1 MRDTNEDSGPGWFEG
16 FASGAFPAEFLETC
30 QMSKDKLITLVR
42 NVWEL
47 ECLVCALDSMETLS
61 SLAGLSREYDFYNTR
76 YDYALCTN
84 EAFNRESSTSREMW
98 QHTSQEVRSAKACM
112 QPVLKNW
119 LLASNEGKRIVRATR
134 TPRANSAA
142 PVDKDF
148 QELRTAYIPETVLAY
163 ISCLHF
169 AGTSLSRDNLLEC
182 MELAAVIAEK
192 DSDVAREFLRCGRM
206 KELVEA
212 FASCSKALAI
222 WTSDKKGSQTN
233 SKKIREMGWYALANS
248 AVGSPN

>member
-1 MRDTNEDSGPGWFEG
+1 
-16 FASGAFPAEFLETC
+16 
-30 QMSKDKLITLVR
+30 
-42 NVWEL
+42 
-47 ECLVCALDSMETLS
+47 
-61 SLAGLSREYDFYNTR
+61 
-76 YDYALCTN
+76 
-84 EAFNRESSTSREMW
+84 MW

-119 LLASNEGKRIVRATR
+119 LLVSNEGKTTVILAEV
-134 TPRANSAA
+134 ANANTVA
-142 PVDKDF
+142 LVDKEF
-148 QELRTAYIPETVLAY
+148 QELRDAYIPETVLAY
-163 ISCLHF
+163 ISSLHF

-192 DSDVAREFLRCGRM
+192 DSDVAKEFLRCNRM

-233 SKKIREMGWYALANS
+233 SKKIREMGWYVSFCPLA
-248 AVGSPN
+248 

>member
-1 MRDTNEDSGPGWFEG
+1 
-16 FASGAFPAEFLETC
+16 
-30 QMSKDKLITLVR
+30 MSKDKLITLVR

-47 ECLVCALDSMETLS
+47 ECLVRALDSMETLS
-61 SLAGLSREYDFYNTR
+61 SLAGLSRESVFRISTYHDQLANTVGG
-76 YDYALCTN
+76 
-84 EAFNRESSTSREMW
+84 RESSTSREMW

-119 LLASNEGKRIVRATR
+119 LLVSNEGRLIVTLGQAWRLI
-134 TPRANSAA
+134 AA
-142 PVDKDF
+142 IVDKDF
-148 QELRTAYIPETVLAY
+148 QLLRDAYIPETVLAY

-192 DSDVAREFLRCGRM
+192 DSDVAREFLKCGRM
-206 KELVEA
+206 KELVES

-233 SKKIREMGWYALANS
+233 SKKIREMGWYVFS
-248 AVGSPN
+248 ARPVCLSSQCSPPYRSRELWSIKP

>member
-1 MRDTNEDSGPGWFEG
+1 
-16 FASGAFPAEFLETC
+16 
-30 QMSKDKLITLVR
+30 
-42 NVWEL
+42 
-47 ECLVCALDSMETLS
+47 
-61 SLAGLSREYDFYNTR
+61 
-76 YDYALCTN
+76 
-84 EAFNRESSTSREMW
+84 
-98 QHTSQEVRSAKACM
+98 M

-119 LLASNEGKRIVRATR
+119 LLVSNQGEGSGHSLAGVLKADNAASE
-134 TPRANSAA
+134 
-142 PVDKDF
+142 DKDF
-148 QELRTAYIPETVLAY
+148 QDLREAYIPETVLTY

-192 DSDVAREFLRCGRM
+192 GSDVAKEFMKSGRM

-233 SKKIREMGWYALANS
+233 SKKIREMGW
-248 AVGSPN
+248 

>member
-1 MRDTNEDSGPGWFEG
+1 MSCPRAGFHGDTVV
-16 FASGAFPAEFLETC
+16 ARGAQQGVCRLRTPDT
-30 QMSKDKLITLVR
+30 
-42 NVWEL
+42 
-47 ECLVCALDSMETLS
+47 CALLS
-61 SLAGLSREYDFYNTR
+61 NAV
-76 YDYALCTN
+76 C
-84 EAFNRESSTSREMW
+84 NRESSTSREMW

-119 LLASNEGKRIVRATR
+119 LLVSNEGRGAVFSIAGWE
-134 TPRANSAA
+134 ANSAM

-148 QELRTAYIPETVLAY
+148 DELREAYIPETILAY

-192 DSDVAREFLRCGRM
+192 DSDVAKEFLRRNRM

-233 SKKIREMGWYALANS
+233 SKKIREMGWCVS
-248 AVGSPN
+248 FVR

>member
-1 MRDTNEDSGPGWFEG
+1 MRDRSEDSSPSWFQE
-16 FASGAFPAEFLETC
+16 FASAEFPVEFLETC
-30 QMSKDKLITLVR
+30 RMSKEKLINLVR

-47 ECLVCALDSMETLS
+47 ECLVRALDAMETLS
-61 SLAGLSREYDFYNTR
+61 SVAGLNREYGFHLTR
-76 YDYALCTN
+76 YDAVLFTN
-84 EAFNRESSTSREMW
+84 EACNRESNTTREMW

-112 QPVLKNW
+112 QPVLKGW
-119 LLASNEGKRIVRATR
+119 LLVSNDGKMPTSLLEIPQADG
-134 TPRANSAA
+134 AA
-142 PVDKDF
+142 LVDKDF
-148 QELRTAYIPETVLAY
+148 QEIREAYIPETVLAY

-192 DSDVAREFLRCGRM
+192 DSDVAREFLRSGRM

-233 SKKIREMGWYALANS
+233 SKKIREMGW
-248 AVGSPN
+248 

>member
-1 MRDTNEDSGPGWFEG
+1 
-16 FASGAFPAEFLETC
+16 
-30 QMSKDKLITLVR
+30 
-42 NVWEL
+42 
-47 ECLVCALDSMETLS
+47 
-61 SLAGLSREYDFYNTR
+61 
-76 YDYALCTN
+76 
-84 EAFNRESSTSREMW
+84 MW

-112 QPVLKNW
+112 QPVLRNW
-119 LLASNEGKRIVRATR
+119 LLTSNEGKRAAPVMTDGQQ
-134 TPRANSAA
+134 ANSMA

-148 QELRTAYIPETVLAY
+148 RELREAYIPETVLAY

-192 DSDVAREFLRCGRM
+192 GSDVAQEFQKCNRM

-222 WTSDKKGSQTN
+222 WTSDKKGAQTN
-233 SKKIREMGWYALANS
+233 SKKIREMGWYVPPPFFFCFLLVAMRYWMNH
-248 AVGSPN
+248 